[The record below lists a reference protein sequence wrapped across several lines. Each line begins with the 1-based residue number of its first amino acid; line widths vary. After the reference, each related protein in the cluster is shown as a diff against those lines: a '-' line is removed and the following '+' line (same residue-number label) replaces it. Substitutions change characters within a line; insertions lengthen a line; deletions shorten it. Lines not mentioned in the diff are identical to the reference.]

1 MLAPL
6 LLLTIASSDLWMD
19 RVAPILSRQ
28 ERALY
33 EELTDEKAREIFR
46 RGFFANKA
54 VSEEEYMERL
64 AYIDA
69 KYGTDKPGSG
79 ANTDPG
85 RLYLALGAPLSVQR
99 LPSSRIFY
107 PTEIWYYD
115 HVPNLPVKSRLQFL
129 FFRPRDTGE
138 MKLFSPQVHT
148 FRALVIQNAGTRGLF
163 PQNDVITEGDI
174 LNRLNPS
181 PAELDVVD
189 AALGVAKGVRNSGNS
204 EILYL
209 ASSPRAML
217 SKPRRPD
224 VQSSIRFAME
234 RPNLEWEQLRTE
246 NRIPAIDL
254 RFHVKVRGKLKLE
267 VPGLDSFETNL
278 PDTGLHAA
286 VYRHRLFLLPG
297 RYNIFLEV
305 DGFRTGYVVEV
316 KKLEDSQPLALPWDN
331 ATQQNEIHYRANL
344 TAGADWASIGRQFL
358 AADDLKR
365 ASACFQKAAALGYP
379 RQQATR

>member
-1 MLAPL
+1 MLTPAL
-6 LLLTIASSDLWMD
+6 LLAFATVDLWLD
-19 RVAPILSRQ
+19 RVAPIVTRE

-33 EELTDEKAREIFR
+33 EGLADEKAREVFR
-46 RGFFANKA
+46 QGFFANKD
-54 VSEEEYMERL
+54 VTEEEYMERL
-64 AYIDA
+64 AYVDA

-107 PTEIWYYD
+107 ATEIWYYD

-174 LNRLNPS
+174 LNRLKPS

-189 AALGVAKGVRNSGNS
+189 AAMGVAKGVRNSGNS

-217 SKPRRPD
+217 AKPRRPD
-224 VQSSIRFAME
+224 VQSSIRFSME
-234 RPNLEWEQLRTE
+234 RPKLEWEQSRTE

-254 RFHVKVRGKLKLE
+254 RFHVKVRGKLRLE
-267 VPGLDSFETNL
+267 VPGLDAFETVL
-278 PDTGLHAA
+278 PDNGLHQA

-297 RYNIFLEV
+297 QYTIFLEV
-305 DGFRTGYVVEV
+305 DGFRTGYVLDV
-316 KKLEDSQPLALPWDN
+316 KKLDDTQPLAVAWEN
-331 ATQQNEIHYRANL
+331 ARDRNEIHYRANL
-344 TAGADWASIGRQFL
+344 APGADWASIGRQFL
-358 AADDLKR
+358 AGDDLKR

-379 RQQATR
+379 TQQAAR

>member
-6 LLLTIASSDLWMD
+6 LILAFASSDLWLD
-19 RVAPILSRQ
+19 RVAPILNGE
-28 ERALY
+28 ERARY
-33 EELTDEKAREIFR
+33 EELADDKAREVFR
-46 RGFFANKA
+46 QGFFANKA
-54 VSEEEYMERL
+54 VTEEEYMERL

-69 KYGTDKPGSG
+69 KYGTDKAGSG

-115 HVPNLPVKSRLQFL
+115 HVPSLPVKSRLQFL

-234 RPNLEWEQLRTE
+234 RPKLEWEQLRTE

-254 RFHVKVRGKLKLE
+254 SFHVKVRGKLKLE

-278 PDTGLHAA
+278 PDSGLHAA
-286 VYRHRLFLLPG
+286 IYRHRLFLLPT

-331 ATQQNEIHYRANL
+331 ASQQNEIHYRANL

-358 AADDLKR
+358 AADDLKL

>member
-1 MLAPL
+1 MLTPVLILAF
-6 LLLTIASSDLWMD
+6 AASDLWLD
-19 RVAPILSRQ
+19 RVSPILNR
-28 ERALY
+28 EEHTLY
-33 EELTDEKAREIFR
+33 EGLADDAAREVFR
-46 RGFFANKA
+46 QSFFASKA
-54 VSEEEYMERL
+54 VTEEEYMERL

-138 MKLFSPQVHT
+138 MKLYSPQIHS

-174 LNRLNPS
+174 LNRLKPS

-189 AALGVAKGVRNSGNS
+189 AAMGVAKGVRNSGNS

-209 ASSPRAML
+209 ASTPRAML

-224 VQSSIRFAME
+224 VQSSIRFSME
-234 RPNLEWEQLRTE
+234 RPKLDWEQLRTE

-254 RFHVKVRGKLKLE
+254 KFQVKVRGKLKLD
-267 VPGLDSFETNL
+267 VPGLDSFETTL
-278 PDTGLHAA
+278 PDTGLHTAS
-286 VYRHRLFLLPG
+286 YRHRLFLLPG
-297 RYNIFLEV
+297 QYNIFLEV
-305 DGFRTGYVVEV
+305 DGFRTGYTLDV
-316 KKLEDSQPLALPWDN
+316 KKLENSQPIALPWET
-331 ATQQNEIHYRANL
+331 ASTQNEIHYRANL
-344 TAGADWASIGRQFL
+344 RPGADWASIGRQFL

-379 RQQATR
+379 RHQASR